1 MNRLIANL
9 SSFITS
15 YKRDDT
21 EGTTV
26 GNFTFDTDWT
36 TFVFSWTNDS
46 SNNRTITDGTV
57 ISDVPNLSG
66 SGVADVTLSADV
78 TARAKTKEGRR
89 LYRVRFTENSE
100 SYDMIVDSSNT
111 VIDRRG

>member
-26 GNFTFDTDWT
+26 GNFSLDTDWT
-36 TFVFSWTNDS
+36 TFVFSWANDS
-46 SNNRTITDGTV
+46 SSNRTIATDTV
-57 ISDVPNLSG
+57 ISGIPNLNG
-66 SGVADVTLSADV
+66 SGTTDVTLTADV
-78 TARAKTKEGRR
+78 TARAKTKEGR
-89 LYRVRFTENSE
+89 LSL
-100 SYDMIVDSSNT
+100 IH
-111 VIDRRG
+111 I